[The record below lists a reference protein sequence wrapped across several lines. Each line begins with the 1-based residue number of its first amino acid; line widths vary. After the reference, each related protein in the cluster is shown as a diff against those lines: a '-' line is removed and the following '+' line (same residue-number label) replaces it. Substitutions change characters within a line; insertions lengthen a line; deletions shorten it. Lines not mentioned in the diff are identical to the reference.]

1 MNGWVLPRTTYKA
14 AAPERSSVSDPAPPE
29 LDVPESWRL
38 VSEETVTPFDIRAV
52 TISATTRIYEDTDL
66 RERLAAATGT
76 QTTWRFVFASRLRI
90 RPTRSS
96 SAALTRL
103 VADRASSA
111 FVDVLEDRGFS
122 SIDRAD
128 THRFAVGGDDVDATR
143 YRARV
148 RLDDRDLPV
157 EAYFAAWPGD
167 GAYLLGGGA
176 YPLSLPAG
184 ESVDREAAREELFG
198 MLRSIR

>member
-1 MNGWVLPRTTYKA
+1 M
-14 AAPERSSVSDPAPPE
+14 SDPAPPE

-38 VSEETVTPFDIRAV
+38 VSEETATPFDVRVV
-52 TISATTRIYEDTDL
+52 TISATTRIYEDTAL
-66 RERLAAATGT
+66 RERLAATNGT
-76 QTTWRFVFASRLRI
+76 ETTWRFVFASRLRI
-90 RPTRSS
+90 RPARSP

-103 VADRASSA
+103 VADRASTA

-122 SIDRAD
+122 SIDPAD

-157 EAYFAAWPGD
+157 EAYFAAWPSD

-184 ESVDREAAREELFG
+184 ESVDREGSRAELFG
-198 MLRSIR
+198 MMRSIR